1 MDQSEVSVQ
10 RLKIKHHILNMTNN
24 ALTEYTQPDL
34 INFADDIIE
43 FRVDD
48 TNFDMFNKESIL
60 IGL

>member
-1 MDQSEVSVQ
+1 
-10 RLKIKHHILNMTNN
+10 MTNN

-43 FRVDD
+43 FKVDD